1 MILDSFTRQEVLN
14 LKAEQANIEYDPHVL
29 NTFYV
34 FLKDCGMTYDLDKM
48 TKDNR
53 RKFILHTFESLFIYN
68 SRCPAQI
75 NMNSIMAK
83 FMSHVV
89 YDSEALKEKSTRG
102 LVSCFNEWINRK
114 EVLETLGVRLA
125 KSLPPPDANR
135 NTPLGFLEDW
145 PDDLI
150 QQQASMI
157 EALNYKSAM
166 PDLAHGYSNR
176 IMNELKKRNLNTYPI
191 DLYS

>member
-1 MILDSFTRQEVLN
+1 MTLDSFTRQEVLN
-14 LKAEQANIEYDPHVL
+14 LKAEQARVEYDPHIL

-48 TKDNR
+48 TKENR
-53 RKFILHTFESLFIYN
+53 RKFVLHAFESLFIFN

-75 NMNSIMAK
+75 NMNGIMAK

-89 YDSEALKEKSTRG
+89 YDAEALKEKSTRG
-102 LVSCFNEWINRK
+102 LITCFNEWINRK
-114 EVLETLGVRLA
+114 EVLQSLGVQLA
-125 KSLPPPDANR
+125 KALPPPDASR
-135 NTPLGFLEDW
+135 PAPVGRLEDW

-157 EALNYKSAM
+157 EALNYRAAPPEQSQ
-166 PDLAHGYSNR
+166 GYSFR
-176 IMNELKKRNLNTYPI
+176 ILTELAKRNLNTYPI
-191 DLYS
+191 ELW

>member
-1 MILDSFTRQEVLN
+1 MTLDSFTRQEVLN
-14 LKAEQANIEYDPHVL
+14 LKAEQARVEYDPHIL

-48 TKDNR
+48 TKENR
-53 RKFILHTFESLFIYN
+53 RKFVLHAFESLFIFN

-75 NMNSIMAK
+75 NMNGIMAK

-89 YDSEALKEKSTRG
+89 YDTEALKEKSTRG
-102 LVSCFNEWINRK
+102 LVTCFNEWINRK
-114 EVLETLGVRLA
+114 EVLASLGVQLSKA
-125 KSLPPPDANR
+125 LPPPDASR
-135 NTPLGFLEDW
+135 PAPVGRLEDW

-157 EALNYKSAM
+157 EALNYRAAL
-166 PDLAHGYSNR
+166 PDQSKGYSFR
-176 IMNELKKRNLNTYPI
+176 ILTELAKRNLNTYPI
-191 DLYS
+191 ELW